1 MEHKYPFERRL
12 SQALRAEP
20 TTAFGA
26 VFDALVVEKKLTAAD
41 VAQRSGISHATISR
55 ARTGQ
60 RALSKMMVK
69 QIAAGFFP
77 LSDDER
83 DMLYVS
89 AGHVPPGWQI
99 PMLRRLMKETGIN
112 VEVRT

>member
-12 SQALRAEP
+12 SQGLRMEA
-20 TTAFGA
+20 TTPFGI
-26 VFDALVVEKKLTAAD
+26 VFDALSTAKQLTAAD
-41 VAQRSGISHATISR
+41 VALRSGVDHATISR
-55 ARTGQ
+55 ARRGQ
-60 RALSKMMVK
+60 RCLSARTVK
-69 QIAAGFFP
+69 QLANGFFP

-99 PMLRRLMKETGIN
+99 PMLRRLSKETGHDL
-112 VEVRT
+112 ELK